1 MPAEEIIRYVLSFLG
16 GGVISAGGNWAYTSW
31 SARRAREWQSRYL
44 GADYAPL
51 GERAAPGPS
60 RSLVITALPDC
71 YGESD
76 VPQALQFTASSVAQA
91 GAGSSQIMGR

>member
-44 GADYAPL
+44 GADYAL
-51 GERAAPGPS
+51 
-60 RSLVITALPDC
+60 T
-71 YGESD
+71 
-76 VPQALQFTASSVAQA
+76 
-91 GAGSSQIMGR
+91 GSYFPKFVGWDRVEEPPEVYRRGRDDHR